1 MDPTTL
7 ILIASIVAGL
17 LVAFS
22 LGANDVANSMAPAV
36 GAKAISIWQAVL
48 IAAVLN
54 FIGAMFL
61 GSNVTDTIC
70 KGIIDPAVIP
80 TANMLAVG
88 MLAALLSTGV
98 WILIATMTELPVSST
113 HSIVGS
119 LLGFGL
125 IAGGID
131 VVQWGNIGGIV
142 LSWII
147 SPFFSGLI
155 AFLIFIHIRRYILVR
170 KDVLG
175 AAVFWAPIWGSL
187 TLALVILSFLYKTP
201 YGKSLGISMPV
212 GLLLTAVIMAV
223 TTFFYRRH
231 IRSRLD
237 PRVRPNRSVENIFRN
252 LQICTACYVAIS
264 QGANDVA
271 NAIGPVAAIY
281 GIAKGTYATEGGSI
295 VPLWLLAMGGAGIAV
310 GIVCLGHKVMNT
322 VGKRITKLTNTRGFA
337 VAFGAAT
344 TVLLASNLG
353 MPVSTTH
360 AAVGA
365 VVGVGVARGFGA
377 VDFRVL
383 YKIVL
388 YWVLTLPIAAI
399 TCIVIYQLLRW
410 TIFTNI

>member
-1 MDPTTL
+1 MDPLTL
-7 ILIASIVAGL
+7 ILIGAIIAGV

-36 GAKAISIWQAVL
+36 GAGSITIWQAVI

-54 FIGAMFL
+54 FVGAVFL

-70 KGIIDPAVIP
+70 KGIIDPAIIP
-80 TANMLAVG
+80 SANMLAVG
-88 MLAALLSTGV
+88 MLAALLSTGLWV
-98 WILIATMTELPVSST
+98 LVATLTELPVSST

-119 LLGFGL
+119 LLGFGF
-125 IAGGID
+125 IAGGFEVI
-131 VVQWGNIGGIV
+131 QWNNIGGIV
-142 LSWII
+142 LSWVI
-147 SPFFSGLI
+147 SPFFGGLI
-155 AFLIFIHIRRYILVR
+155 AFIIFVHIRRYILVR

-175 AAVFWAPIWGSL
+175 SAIFWAPIWGSL
-187 TLALVILSFLYKTP
+187 TIALVVLSFLYKTP
-201 YGKSLGISMPV
+201 YGKSLGIPGPL
-212 GLLLTAVIMAV
+212 GLLLTAAIMAAAI
-223 TTFFYRRH
+223 FFFRRR
-231 IRSRLD
+231 IKNNID
-237 PRVRPNRSVENIFRN
+237 PNMRPNRAVENIFRS
-252 LQICTACYVAIS
+252 LQIGTACYVAIS

-281 GIAKGTYATEGGSI
+281 GIYQGAGAEGSA
-295 VPLWLLAMGGAGIAV
+295 VPLWLLGMGGISIGAGI
-310 GIVCLGHKVMNT
+310 ICLGHKVMYT

-353 MPVSTTH
+353 MPISTTH

-365 VVGVGVARGFGA
+365 VVGVGVARGFSA

-383 YKIVL
+383 YKIVM

-399 TCIVIYQLLRW
+399 TCIVIYEILRW